1 MRALSWIL
9 IAVGPLVV
17 IFPFPVADARRRP
30 RSQVA
35 LTMAR
40 TGIRSVGFE
49 RRP

>member
-1 MRALSWIL
+1 MRALGWIW

-17 IFPFPVADARRRP
+17 VFAFPVADPQRRS

-40 TGIRSVGFE
+40 TGIRLVGFE

>member
-1 MRALSWIL
+1 MRALGWIL

-17 IFPFPVADARRRP
+17 VFAFPVAERRS